1 MNVWRFRLRFFE
13 ACRCVPT
20 FSRGELELPLA
31 VQEGITS
38 LGMRLKVI
46 RLPRRRARIFPFG
59 GDIAS
64 VTERLRAI
72 EPSP

>member
-1 MNVWRFRLRFFE
+1 
-13 ACRCVPT
+13 VPLS
-20 FSRGELELPLA
+20 SRGELELPLA

-46 RLPRRRARIFPFG
+46 RCREGVLDLSFR